1 MIDMKQVNDFCAKI
15 VRHFNPQKIILFGS
29 YAYGS
34 PASDSD
40 VDILVV
46 LPFEGKSAN
55 KSVEILNKTDPRFP
69 IDLIV
74 RTPKQIQKRLNQN
87 DYFLMEIFE
96 KGKVI
101 YEAPDSRMGE

>member
-46 LPFEGKSAN
+46 LPFEGKSVN

-74 RTPKQIQKRLNQN
+74 RTPKQIQKRLNQKI
-87 DYFLMEIFE
+87 IF
-96 KGKVI
+96 
-101 YEAPDSRMGE
+101 